1 MLPLHRRHFN
11 LASRLLP
18 RLQEGAPPP
27 FYDLS
32 APPNDVE
39 TSKLDRKGNVVIR
52 EGYVGKPKGMKQ
64 IAWERGLHKP
74 EGEGKMH
81 GDAIPEDDE
90 SMDRSL
96 SLKYV
101 LSNCWDFAHEKT
113 ALQELVESRGH
124 ILRMCVKGHPELA
137 GVGVEYF
144 WGKAKQKFRREIND
158 KVAANLHKNIVA
170 CFSRL
175 EKFLPLSRVRKF
187 ARKTR
192 AYRRAYRDG
201 TPNSHADVEKLVK
214 AYKSH
219 RSADVFDKK
228 FCHAD
233 D

>member
-1 MLPLHRRHFN
+1 
-11 LASRLLP
+11 
-18 RLQEGAPPP
+18 
-27 FYDLS
+27 
-32 APPNDVE
+32 
-39 TSKLDRKGNVVIR
+39 VVK

-74 EGEGKMH
+74 ECAGKMH
-81 GDAIPEDDE
+81 GDSIPEDDE
-90 SMDRSL
+90 SKDRSL

-137 GVGVEYF
+137 GVGVEYS
-144 WGKAKQKFRREIND
+144 WGKAKQKFRRETND
-158 KVAANLHKNIVA
+158 RIAAHLHRNIVA

-175 EKFLPLSRVRKF
+175 AEYLPLSRVRKF

-192 AYRRAYRDG
+192 AYRRAYKEG
-201 TPNSHADVEKLVK
+201 QPNSHADVEKLVK

-219 RSADVFDKK
+219 RSAEVFDRA
-228 FCHAD
+228 FCYQD
-233 D
+233 

>member
-1 MLPLHRRHFN
+1 M
-11 LASRLLP
+11 
-18 RLQEGAPPP
+18 
-27 FYDLS
+27 
-32 APPNDVE
+32 
-39 TSKLDRKGNVVIR
+39 VVK

-74 EGEGKMH
+74 ESEGKMH
-81 GDAIPEDDE
+81 GDTILEDDE
-90 SMDRSL
+90 SKDRSL

-137 GVGVEYF
+137 GVGVEYS
-144 WGKAKQKFRREIND
+144 WGKAKQMFRRHVND
-158 KVAANLHKNIVA
+158 RVAAHLHKNIVA

-175 EKFLPLSRVRKF
+175 DRFLPLSRVRKF

-192 AYRRAYRDG
+192 AYRRAFRDG
-201 TPNSHADVEKLVK
+201 KPNSHADVEKLVK

-219 RSADVFDKK
+219 RSAEVFDKK